1 MDERSR
7 SGSGVLVALAL
18 LAAAGGAVAQ
28 ASSLENSRWT
38 GGITNTSTDT
48 TCRSFGAHRIGDG
61 SGWQLEAE
69 IRDERLKGLLTAK
82 PGNRNRHKYQVSDYV
97 GPGRRL
103 ERGTMIFGQYIAKFD
118 GDVRGDRFEALWF
131 LSAGG
136 EVDCQGTIFMTR
148 VK

>member
-1 MDERSR
+1 MIAKLSVGLTGLLVLAML
-7 SGSGVLVALAL
+7 SGIGETLAETGRL
-18 LAAAGGAVAQ
+18 DD
-28 ASSLENSRWT
+28 SRWT

-61 SGWQLEAE
+61 SGWQLAAE

-82 PGNRNRHKYQVSDYV
+82 PGNNNKHQYSVSAFL

-103 ERGTMIFGQYIAKFD
+103 ERGTIVFGPYIAKFD
-118 GDVRGDRFEALWF
+118 GDVHDDRFEAKWF
-131 LSAGG
+131 LSAAG
-136 EVDCQGTIFMTR
+136 EVECRGTIFLVR